1 MHVACVSARSSS
13 DSSDKQQAH
22 KRSPHPE
29 SLRKKN
35 SVPSSGVDAMLTAN
49 EVEVRAPPLKK
60 MAVEPHVT
68 VTSPELAVL
77 WCTENAAWPFK
88 NSCKQ
93 ATKHHVL
100 QGERVTCGAGTT
112 TQLYASPHSAIPRC
126 LMWVH

>member
-1 MHVACVSARSSS
+1 MHVACVSAGSSS

-29 SLRKKN
+29 SLRRKN

-49 EVEVRAPPLKK
+49 EVEVRPPPLKK

-68 VTSPELAVL
+68 VTSPEVAVL

-88 NSCKQ
+88 NNCKQ
-93 ATKHHVL
+93 AS
-100 QGERVTCGAGTT
+100 TT
-112 TQLYASPHSAIPRC
+112 SYKVSE
-126 LMWVH
+126 